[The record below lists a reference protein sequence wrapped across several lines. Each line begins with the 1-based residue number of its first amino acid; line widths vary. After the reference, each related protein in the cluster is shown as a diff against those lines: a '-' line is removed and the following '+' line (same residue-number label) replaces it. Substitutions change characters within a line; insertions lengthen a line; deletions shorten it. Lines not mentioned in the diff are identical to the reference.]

1 MEELFIVSESGN
13 IPISTDIIEK
23 YSIRKG
29 TKTPFSD
36 RLIVDKFG
44 DGTIEHNEEKTLSQ
58 PERNSQVFTTAESI
72 DIAQGAD
79 S

>member
-1 MEELFIVSESGN
+1 MEELFIVSENGN
-13 IPISTDIIEK
+13 IPINNDIIEK
-23 YSIRKG
+23 YGVRKG
-29 TKTPFSD
+29 TKTPFTD

-44 DGTIEHNEEKTLSQ
+44 DGTVERSEEKTLLS
-58 PERNSQVFTTAESI
+58 PDRNSRIFTAAESI